1 MLPEQFPHTITLRDG
16 SSLAVRPTR
25 HGDQQALLAF
35 YRELPKEDR
44 LFLKDDVTT
53 ESWAERF
60 MRRIGRGEATSL
72 LAEKDGTVLAEATLY
87 RARHGWS
94 THVGEL
100 RVAVARAHRRK
111 GLATTLAGLLVKLAT
126 DQGADKIIVEVVEN
140 QIAAL
145 RTFEKLGFQREA
157 VLRGHMKDISGVRR
171 DLLILSND
179 VSHIWAA
186 MESLVADSPEHL
198 WA

>member
-1 MLPEQFPHTITLRDG
+1 MALQGFPRTVTLRDG
-16 SSLAVRPTR
+16 SKLSVRPTAT
-25 HGDQQALLAF
+25 GDEGRLLAF
-35 YRELPKEDR
+35 YRDVPREDR

-72 LAEKDGTVLAEATLY
+72 LAEQEGKVLAEATLY
-87 RARHGWS
+87 RATHGWS

-100 RVAVARAHRRK
+100 RVAVAISHRRR
-111 GLATTLAGLLVKLAT
+111 GLGTALAGLLVKLAT
-126 DQGADKIIVEVVEN
+126 DQGADKIVVEVVEN
-140 QIAAL
+140 QAPAL

-157 VLRGHMKDISGVRR
+157 VLRGHVKDISGMRR
-171 DLLILSND
+171 DLLVLTND

-186 MESLVADSPEHL
+186 METMVADARIEGM
-198 WA
+198 